1 MVGELDALVEEL
13 RETGRTQQQALEDVE
28 AELADKDGILRYV
41 EKVCLCTRGRARN
54 ERVV

>member
-1 MVGELDALVEEL
+1 MEEL

-28 AELADKDGILRYV
+28 AELADKDGMLRYV